1 MPKSCD
7 TMLNL
12 KCNIQWNPMWHLFNY
27 SVNQFKKAMYKI
39 INNSKITADYWKKKK
54 RLSTLVLDKW
64 NYGWSLPLSCL
75 IRFRIFSLWK
85 MILLSL
91 WQNIHFLKI
100 LQQRERNERM
110 CPAIQH
116 IHNKTW
122 ALVCVSESKRTF
134 SLEI

>member
-54 RLSTLVLDKW
+54 DYQHLYWISEIMDDHCLSPVSLDLEFFLYEKW
-64 NYGWSLPLSCL
+64 YYFHCDK
-75 IRFRIFSLWK
+75 IF
-85 MILLSL
+85 
-91 WQNIHFLKI
+91 
-100 LQQRERNERM
+100 
-110 CPAIQH
+110 
-116 IHNKTW
+116 
-122 ALVCVSESKRTF
+122 TF
-134 SLEI
+134 